1 MIVNF
6 YGKQFLRLQYGDFTV
21 AYNPEAGGKTKF
33 GADLMISTMNHPDF
47 HGLEAVTYG
56 DKVPFVVDGPGAYEI
71 QEIPILGAMSTV
83 EYEGKKMINTSY
95 LLEFEGMRIAML
107 GHINSMDA
115 LSSEARE
122 KLGEADIVVATLGAG
137 LPPSKVYSL
146 AKSFSPSYVLV
157 VGDAATDSLVTDIL
171 LGEANQDK
179 TPAIDKWTVKPKDLI
194 GKEAEIVLL
203 SV

>member
-6 YGKQFLRLQYGDFTV
+6 YGKQFLRLQYGDFTI
-21 AYNPEAGGKTKF
+21 AYNPETGGKTKF
-33 GADLMISTMNHPDF
+33 GADLMISSLSHPDF

-56 DKVPFVVDGPGAYEI
+56 DKVPFVVDGAGAYEI
-71 QEIPILGAMSTV
+71 QDIPILGAMSWV

-95 LLEFEGMRIAML
+95 LVEFEGMRIVLL
-107 GHINSMDA
+107 GHIDSMDA
-115 LSSEARE
+115 LTSEARE
-122 KLGEADIVVATLGAG
+122 KLGEADIVVVALGAG
-137 LPPSKVYSL
+137 LPPSKVYNL

-157 VGDAATDSLVTDIL
+157 VGDAATDQLVTKVL
-171 LGEANQDK
+171 LDEANQDK
-179 TPAIDKWTVKPKDLI
+179 TPALDKWTIKPKDLV